1 VTLFYLYTPVSLPL
15 EPVAEWQRALCT
27 RLGLLGRARIA
38 EEGINATFAGSQ
50 EAIDA
55 YVEAMRTE
63 GPPAPHPDSTR
74 SPPLFARTAFKF
86 SLSDTLPFA
95 GLGMFIVPELTASG
109 KMGKSKPPG
118 LQEQQQPQAG
128 AAATAAAASGSD
140 GASAAAAA
148 STAERS
154 SSLHLTPAEFHDALS
169 NFDPETTLLLDTRN
183 AYETAVGTFEHAVD
197 PKLRAFHQLPEFISQ
212 NLPAIRSKK
221 KVLMF
226 CTGGVRCE
234 KASLYLAHRAG
245 PDTQVLQLEGGI
257 HKYLDAFPDG
267 GHFKGKNFVFDA
279 RLAMAPSEHAPPN
292 NNNSA
297 SANAED
303 KAAAAKDA
311 VVGHCVHCGV
321 TDDFLSEAIS
331 CAVCKSFVILCAGC
345 RALYADKKWNY
356 FCTEHMLLTA
366 AEGAPEI
373 EHMKR
378 KQPHNKRQKRGEQ
391 QEQTVEGDA
400 AAASP
405 SPSPSPSA
413 SSPDSATSAS
423 SSAAASASPS
433 PAAAAISDDSVT
445 AASNG
450 GDVVAAATGVAASP
464 SPSLSC
470 LEQWH
475 SFLRRFSLRQ
485 LEGQLA
491 EIDAILAYF
500 ASAAQRKA
508 KSRSANR
515 KQNLHVQR
523 KRLAAYI
530 VERRAAA
537 AADPN
542 SADAAAVAAAAGESK
557 EQQPVVSTVAPPQF
571 LSFVPFLNV

>member
-15 EPVAEWQRALCT
+15 EPVVEWQRALCT

-38 EEGINATFAGSQ
+38 EEGINATFAGSK

-118 LQEQQQPQAG
+118 LQEQLPSQAG
-128 AAATAAAASGSD
+128 VAAAAAASGVD
-140 GASAAAAA
+140 GAPPA
-148 STAERS
+148 AERS

-279 RLAMAPSEHAPPN
+279 RLAMAPSEHAPNGN
-292 NNNSA
+292 NANGSA
-297 SANAED
+297 GSAE
-303 KAAAAKDA
+303 AAKDA

-345 RALYADKKWNY
+345 RTLYADKKWNY

-373 EHMKR
+373 EHMKG
-378 KQPHNKRQKRGEQ
+378 KQAHNKRQKRGEQQ

-405 SPSPSPSA
+405 SPSPSPSPSA
-413 SSPDSATSAS
+413 SPDSAASAS
-423 SSAAASASPS
+423 PAAASASPS
-433 PAAAAISDDSVT
+433 PAAAAMSDDSVT
-445 AASNG
+445 AASS
-450 GDVVAAATGVAASP
+450 GDDAAAAAATGVAASP

-475 SFLRRFSLRQ
+475 SFLRRFTLVQ
-485 LEGQLA
+485 LEAQLA

-500 ASAAQRKA
+500 ASPAQRKA

-530 VERRAAA
+530 LERRAAA

-542 SADAAAVAAAAGESK
+542 SSDAGAAAAASAAEGESK
-557 EQQPVVSTVAPPQF
+557 EQKPVVSTVAPPQF